1 MRYFRYIS
9 SILICSEEQT
19 IDDQTMQRDTWC
31 LPQSNSSA
39 FAFNNK
45 TQQAVIQMDE
55 VIKVYLITLIGPGVY
70 LINIHQPEEN
80 KNKTQTVKQKMRYL
94 SDIRHKN
101 FIFT

>member
-1 MRYFRYIS
+1 
-9 SILICSEEQT
+9 
-19 IDDQTMQRDTWC
+19 
-31 LPQSNSSA
+31 
-39 FAFNNK
+39 
-45 TQQAVIQMDE
+45 MDE

-94 SDIRHKN
+94 LDVRRKN

>member
-1 MRYFRYIS
+1 MRYVRYIS

-19 IDDQTMQRDTWC
+19 IDDQTNQRDTWC
-31 LPQSNSSA
+31 LPQSNYPA

-94 SDIRHKN
+94 LDIRK